1 MITIKKATVTDV
13 KQLAIVAK
21 KAFFIPHQ
29 YAIPEEIMDNYL
41 KESFSEENLKKE
53 VTQKNYKYL
62 LIFYKDELAG
72 FSKVILNTPNEHF
85 KDKNV
90 TKMERLYLVEEFY
103 GLGLGKK
110 LFDFNVDFIKKNNQ
124 KGIWLYVWI
133 KNDRALRFYKKV
145 GFKKIALFDFPIS
158 ATETR
163 PNNVLFLDLN

>member
-1 MITIKKATVTDV
+1 
-13 KQLAIVAK
+13 
-21 KAFFIPHQ
+21 
-29 YAIPEEIMDNYL
+29 
-41 KESFSEENLKKE
+41 
-53 VTQKNYKYL
+53 
-62 LIFYKDELAG
+62 
-72 FSKVILNTPNEHF
+72 
-85 KDKNV
+85 
-90 TKMERLYLVEEFY
+90 MERLYLVEEFY